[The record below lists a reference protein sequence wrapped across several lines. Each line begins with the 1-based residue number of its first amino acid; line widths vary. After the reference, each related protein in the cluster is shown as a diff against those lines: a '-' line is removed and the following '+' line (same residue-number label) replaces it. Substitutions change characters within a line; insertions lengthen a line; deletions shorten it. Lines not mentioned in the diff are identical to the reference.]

1 MTELHS
7 SLARERQSV
16 EAPPPLFA
24 PPHLGAGDPMV
35 TPAEIDVQRIAFKRC
50 VTSMQ
55 RAMLTA
61 PLGWAL
67 AAWLCW
73 QLQATHLLPGWLAL
87 VACGWVLSLLLLAF
101 VRRHGADVAR
111 HGAAVTA
118 AAVID
123 GLCWGSMA
131 LWLMG
136 TDVILNVSIGAML
149 CGVVAVNSP
158 VYITR
163 IRLFFWQGLAM
174 WLLVLASALRDPM
187 PPMAHGAALG
197 LAVLLALLFFYLHG
211 VCARVVDGIRMQL
224 ANATLA
230 TQLRQA
236 LDAMARQAGTDALT
250 GLPNRRSLD
259 AALAAQCALAAREGR
274 PCAVLMLDLDH
285 FKAIN
290 DTHGHAVGDAVLR
303 AFGQRLQAQLR
314 RSDLCARYGGEEFV
328 VLLAGTPFE
337 PAEDVGERLRLSVS
351 AGPLVEGVRATVSVG
366 TASHRPDDDVA
377 TLLARADAALYEA
390 KRSGRN
396 RVVAG

>member
-1 MTELHS
+1 MTELPS
-7 SLARERQSV
+7 ALARERQPV
-16 EAPPPLFA
+16 EAAPLLPA
-24 PPHLGAGDPMV
+24 LPSAAAGSAAIA
-35 TPAEIDVQRIAFKRC
+35 PAEIDVQRIAFRQC
-50 VTSMQ
+50 VTSMH
-55 RAMLTA
+55 RAMMTT

-73 QLQATHLLPGWLAL
+73 ELRTTELLPGWLAL
-87 VACGWVLSLLLLAF
+87 VAPGWVLSLLLLTF
-101 VRRHGADVAR
+101 VRRRGADPIR
-111 HGAAVTA
+111 HALAVTA

-123 GLCWGSMA
+123 GLCWGSLA
-131 LWLMG
+131 WCLMG
-136 TDVILNVSIGAML
+136 ADLTLNVCIGAIL
-149 CGVVAVNSP
+149 CGVIAVNTP
-158 VYITR
+158 VYLTR
-163 IRLFFWQGLAM
+163 LRLFFYQGVTM
-174 WLLVLASALRDPM
+174 WLLVLATALRDPM
-187 PPMAHGAALG
+187 PAMAHGAALG
-197 LAVLLALLFFYLHG
+197 LALLLLLLSFYLQG
-211 VCARVVDGIRMQL
+211 VGARVVQGIRLQL

-230 TQLRQA
+230 AQLQQA
-236 LDAMARQAGTDALT
+236 LDAMARQASTDALT

-337 PAEDVGERLRLSVS
+337 PVEDVGERLRALVS
-351 AGPLVEGVRATVSVG
+351 AEPLAEGVTTTVSVG

-377 TLLARADAALYEA
+377 SLLARADAALYEA

-396 RVVAG
+396 RVVCG

>member
-16 EAPPPLFA
+16 EAALPPPTL
-24 PPHLGAGDPMV
+24 PPSGAEIPTV
-35 TPAEIDVQRIAFKRC
+35 TPAEIDVQRIAFRQC
-50 VTSMQ
+50 VTSMR
-55 RAMLTA
+55 RAILTA

-73 QLQATHLLPGWLAL
+73 ELKATHLLPGWLAL
-87 VACGWVLSLLLLAF
+87 VATGWVLSLLLLAF
-101 VRRHGADVAR
+101 VRRHGADVTR
-111 HGAAVTA
+111 HGPAVTA

-123 GLCWGSMA
+123 GLCWGSMT
-131 LWLMG
+131 LCLMG
-136 TDVILNVSIGAML
+136 TDVILNVGVGAML
-149 CGVVAVNSP
+149 CGVVAVNAP

-163 IRLFFWQGLAM
+163 IRLFFYQSIAM
-174 WLLVLASALRDPM
+174 WLLVLVSALRDPM

-197 LAVLLALLFFYLHG
+197 LAVLLTLLYFYLHG
-211 VCARVVDGIRMQL
+211 FSARVVDGIRLQL
-224 ANATLA
+224 ANAALA
-230 TQLRQA
+230 TQLQQA
-236 LDAMARQAGTDALT
+236 LDAMERQAGTDALT

-259 AALAAQCALAAREGR
+259 TALAAQCALARREGR

-303 AFGQRLQAQLR
+303 AFGRRLQSQLR

-337 PAEDVGERLRLSVS
+337 PAEEVGERLRASVS
-351 AGPLVEGVRATVSVG
+351 AAPLVPGVTATVSVG
-366 TASHRPDDDVA
+366 TASYRADDDM
-377 TLLARADAALYEA
+377 TSLLARADTALYEA

-396 RVVAG
+396 RVVSG

>member
-1 MTELHS
+1 MIDLHS
-7 SLARERQSV
+7 SPAREGQSV
-16 EAPPPLFA
+16 EAGPPLPVPPPIGVPEVA
-24 PPHLGAGDPMV
+24 
-35 TPAEIDVQRIAFKRC
+35 PAEIDVQRIAFRQC
-50 VTSMQ
+50 VTSMY

-67 AAWLCW
+67 ASWLCW
-73 QLQATHLLPGWLAL
+73 ELRATHLLQDWLTLAAGGWAL
-87 VACGWVLSLLLLAF
+87 SILLLVL
-101 VRRHGADVAR
+101 VRRRGADVTR
-111 HGAAVTA
+111 HRMAVTA

-123 GLCWGSMA
+123 GLCWGAMS
-131 LWLMG
+131 LYLMG
-136 TDVILNVSIGAML
+136 PDVMLNVGVGAML
-149 CGVVAVNSP
+149 CGVAAVNAP

-163 IRLFFWQGLAM
+163 IQLFLCQGIAM
-174 WLLVLASALRDPM
+174 WLLVLATALRDPM

-197 LAVLLALLFFYLHG
+197 LAVLLALLSFYLQG
-211 VCARVVDGIRMQL
+211 VGARVVDGIRLQL
-224 ANATLA
+224 ANAALA
-230 TQLRQA
+230 TQLKRA

-259 AALAAQCALAAREGR
+259 TALDAQCAMASREGR

-337 PAEDVGERLRLSVS
+337 PAEDVAERLRASVNE
-351 AGPLVEGVRATVSVG
+351 APLVEGVTATVSVG
-366 TASHRPDDDVA
+366 TASHRPDDDA
-377 TLLARADAALYEA
+377 ASLLARADAALYEA
-390 KRSGRN
+390 KRGGRN
-396 RVVAG
+396 RVVSG

>member
-16 EAPPPLFA
+16 EAAPPLSA
-24 PPHLGAGDPMV
+24 PPTGRAEDAAGP
-35 TPAEIDVQRIAFKRC
+35 PAEIDVRRIAFRQC
-50 VTSMQ
+50 VTSMH
-55 RAMLTA
+55 RAMLTT

-67 AAWLCW
+67 AAWLCRE
-73 QLQATHLLPGWLAL
+73 LKAIDRLPGWLAL
-87 VACGWVLSLLLLAF
+87 AAPGWVLSLLLLAF
-101 VRRHGADVAR
+101 VRRHGADVTR

-123 GLCWGSMA
+123 GLCWGAMA
-131 LWLMG
+131 WCLMSD
-136 TDVILNVSIGAML
+136 DVILNVGIGAML
-149 CGVVAVNSP
+149 CGVAAVNTP

-163 IRLFFWQGLAM
+163 IHLFFCQSAAM
-174 WLLVLASALRDPM
+174 WLLVLVNALRDPM

-197 LAVLLALLFFYLHG
+197 LALLLALLSFYLQG
-211 VCARVVDGIRMQL
+211 VGARMVDGIRLQL
-224 ANATLA
+224 ANAALA
-230 TQLRQA
+230 AQLQHA

-259 AALAAQCALAAREGR
+259 AALAAQCAMAAREGR

-337 PAEDVGERLRLSVS
+337 PAEEVGERLRVLVT
-351 AGPLVEGVRATVSVG
+351 AEPLVEGVTATVSVG
-366 TASHRPDDDVA
+366 TASFRPGDDMA
-377 TLLARADAALYEA
+377 SLLARADAALYDA

-396 RVVAG
+396 RVVSG